1 MYIGSLL
8 AKDTGANITYTYK
21 KGGSGERVYPDL
33 YREKEEKDIYSSG
46 GCLFTDKVGFN
57 GSVLYSEEVDI
68 CIELGKKCYI
78 DHIFFKQ
85 FEQSEIGEI
94 SVLTK
99 SDGEKKKIGCF
110 APETGETI
118 RSTDINI
125 ETGAYADNLILRLK
139 AEYIHIIIGGL
150 DIFGAT
156 EIEDAVYPLP
166 KEINLSKGY
175 FTKIDS
181 VSAEGEAV
189 FAAEN
194 FIEKY
199 NNLYKKEIKA
209 GKGSISFEIA
219 DTGEEQ
225 FDITVTEDEV
235 LVKGGSRR
243 ALLYASEKLL
253 QLSSEKGIR
262 ICEIHDEPFMEFRGV
277 HLALPD
283 RKEIPFLKRMVKYVF
298 MPMGYNTLFLQI
310 SGAMEYKS
318 HPEIAEGWHNACK
331 KCAAGEWPVPAHY
344 KFVGHDILTQDEVKD
359 LCDYFREYGF
369 EIIPEVQSFA
379 HTQYITISHPELAE
393 IEPSEEE
400 EDTDLYLADK
410 KPDAFYHHN
419 MCPNHPGYY
428 DMIFD
433 LMDEVID
440 VVKPERY
447 VHIGHDEIYVMGKC
461 DRCKNIPAD
470 EIFAKEVTILYN
482 HLKEKGLGTMMWS
495 DMIQEKGY
503 ESSKAID
510 KIPKDIICLSFT
522 WYFHLDEDI
531 EVELPEH
538 GYKYLIGNFYSS
550 HFPRFDKRKYGEGL
564 IGGEVSTWVVC
575 SEESYAFEG
584 KTYDF
589 IYSANMLWNEG
600 YCQDMRRTY
609 GEIINKRLPLIR
621 EKISGVEVAAS
632 EKGKIDFLK
641 DSDAPYDIFEY
652 GEGILKAGCG
662 ETREISINS
671 KVKKLSFVHATDKGG
686 RRVPW
691 TEADKL
697 GEYVIEYADGTQC
710 EAEILYGANICE
722 YKRTYAKPIPSP
734 LFRHEGYIATCLA
747 NPIMGKTAEGKDYTL
762 YEFAWI
768 NPDADKEI
776 KKVYVKNT
784 SNKETEIMVFDV
796 KYER

>member
-8 AKDTGANITYTYK
+8 AKEAGTQILYTYR
-21 KGGSGERVYPDL
+21 KGGSKEIFTPDL
-33 YREKEEKDIYSSG
+33 YKEKEENNEYSAYDQ
-46 GCLFTDKVGFN
+46 LFTDKIGFN
-57 GSVLYSEEVDI
+57 GSTIYNGEVDI
-68 CIELGKKCYI
+68 CIKFGKNCFV
-78 DHIFFKQ
+78 DHLCFKQ

-94 SVLTK
+94 SVYTNDD
-99 SDGEKKKIGCF
+99 DGKKKIGYLT
-110 APETGETI
+110 AQTGETI
-118 RSTDINI
+118 RVSDINI
-125 ETGAYADNLILRLK
+125 EIGAYADNIILRLK
-139 AEYIHIIIGGL
+139 AEYVHIIIGCL

-156 EIEDAVYPLP
+156 EIEDAIYPMP
-166 KEINLSKGY
+166 KEINLSNGY

-181 VSAEGEAV
+181 VFAEGEAV

-199 NNLYKKEIKA
+199 NTLYDKKIKS
-209 GKGSISFEIA
+209 GNGSISFEIA

-225 FDITVTEDEV
+225 FDITVVEDKV

-262 ICEIHDEPFMEFRGV
+262 ICEIHDEPFMEFRGI

-310 SGAMEYKS
+310 AGAMEYKS

-359 LCDYFREYGF
+359 LCDYFRGYGF

-393 IEPSEEE
+393 IEPMEVEEE
-400 EDTDLYLADK
+400 TDLYMADK

-419 MCPNHPGYY
+419 MCPNHPAYY

-531 EVELPEH
+531 EEELPNH
-538 GYKYLIGNFYSS
+538 GFKYLIGNMYSS

-564 IGGEVSTWVVC
+564 IGAEVSTWVVC

-589 IYSANMLWNEG
+589 IYSANMLWNEA

-621 EKISGVEVAAS
+621 EYIGGRRKSTSDRKKIEINTNS
-632 EKGKIDFLK
+632 K
-641 DSDAPYDIFEY
+641 APYDIDGY
-652 GEGILKAGCG
+652 SKGILKAGYG
-662 ETREISINS
+662 ETQIISINS
-671 KVKKLSFVHATDKGG
+671 KATSLSFIHATDKCG

-691 TEADKL
+691 TEADKI
-697 GEYVIEYADGTQC
+697 GKYEIEYADGTKRI
-710 EAEILYGANICE
+710 ADILYGANICE
-722 YKRTYAKPIPSP
+722 YKRAYAKPIPSA

-747 NPIMGKTAEGKDYTL
+747 NPVSGKTIEGKDYTL
-762 YEFAWI
+762 YEFEWV

-776 KKVYVKNT
+776 KDVRVQNT
-784 SNKETEIMVFDV
+784 SDKEIEIMVF
-796 KYER
+796 EANIG